1 MKARSAWSLGILA
14 VFVAVVFAG
23 SAFAADTSGKL
34 MMAKNDKLGDILTDS
49 QGMTLYTFKKDKP
62 GESACYDQCAQK
74 WPPLEV
80 KQGTQPMAASGISGK
95 LGQTERK
102 DGSYQ
107 VTYNDMPLY
116 YFQGDTKPGETKGQ
130 GLGGVWFVVET
141 SPAMGAG
148 SSSMQGQQG
157 K

>member
-1 MKARSAWSLGILA
+1 MKARGWSLTLVA
-14 VFVAVVFAG
+14 VFAAALLAG

-49 QGMTLYTFKKDKP
+49 QGMTLYIFKKDKP
-62 GESACYDQCAQK
+62 GETVCYDQCAQK
-74 WPPLEV
+74 WPPLTV
-80 KQGTQPMAASGISGK
+80 KEGTKPTAASGINGK
-95 LGQTERK
+95 LGEVERK

-116 YFQGDTKPGETKGQ
+116 YFQGDTKPGEAKGQ
-130 GLGGVWFVVET
+130 GVGGVWFVVET
-141 SPAMGAG
+141 GQAMGAG